1 MTGQRRPG
9 VRPPSDVWVAAIH
22 QAANAALPLGSGF
35 LIDTRRVLTCAHVV
49 HDKGDVR
56 SDLWVTFPKAD
67 ELMHLRVPV
76 EQVVAPP
83 TDQQDVQDVAVLV
96 LGEEIAPEYVARLR
110 RPAAGDLVDRS
121 WWSFGFPDGVLGNS
135 ADGSVGEALGFGW
148 VRLDTTS
155 RYPVRPGYSGAA
167 LWSADYDAVVGLVG
181 QARRDSGDARA
192 LTLKTVDLVLPEQKL
207 RLLTD
212 WSVEAAGDAA
222 LSAWGWTLAGDT
234 ESGRHWRPRAR
245 GVSTDA
251 ERGFRF
257 RGRGAALTAVVEW
270 MTTRERDRRQVL
282 VVTGSP
288 GVGKSAVLGRLVTTA
303 DAQIAAAL
311 PAEDRGVRAPV
322 GSVACA
328 VHARDKTAVEVARE
342 IATAASARLPEQVK
356 ELPDLLREALGKDD
370 RGSFC
375 VVIDALDEA
384 TTPQHARVILQ
395 TAISLAETCA
405 DLGVRVVVGS
415 RRVDDAGD
423 LLAPFAGAL
432 KIIDLDVPEFF
443 AQDDLVAY
451 ALATLQLVGDER
463 ANSPYQDDQVAAA
476 VAQRIAEM
484 AQRNF
489 LIAGLVARSHGMHD
503 QEAIAVEQLRYTST
517 VEAALRDYL
526 SRLPALQG
534 VPAQDLLTALA
545 YAESPGLTLS
555 LWRRVVQAMTGQAV
569 DEGAL
574 FGFARSAAANFLV
587 ESSDSATRSGS
598 FRLFH
603 QALNEALLAPRAAA
617 ALLVHDERTIARALM
632 DTAGGSSWAT
642 APGYVLRSLPGHAQR
657 GGIIDELLQNDAYA
671 LYADLRRLVPAAK
684 ASLSPAGRARARLLR
699 KTPQALEAGPRER
712 MALFTVTEAREQL
725 GRSFRDWRASAPYRA
740 VWAVGAPHA
749 EDIVLEGHTA
759 WINALCPVPV
769 GSRML
774 LASASNDHTI
784 RLWDA
789 DTGETVRILTG
800 HTGPVRALAC
810 LTHRGRTLLASAGT
824 DHVIGLWDPITSH
837 RVRTLTEHSA
847 YINALCQVPVGPR
860 MLLASASNDH
870 TIRLWDANTGETV
883 RKLTGHTGPVRAL
896 ACLTH
901 RGRTLLASAGTDARI
916 RLWDPATGQ
925 AVRVLAS
932 EGAWINALCPV
943 VVGQQIL
950 LASAGNDQVIRLWD
964 WQAGVLV
971 RTVEQHTDW
980 VRTLTSFR
988 VGRRSLMASAGH
1000 DTAVRFWEGSSG
1012 QIVPGGFE
1020 GHTDWVTSVCVLAWD
1035 EHTLLASAGNDS
1047 AIRLWDVQAGPPMPT
1062 VDQGGA
1068 VTAVC
1073 AMTVHGNTYV
1083 ASAESDHRVRVRDV
1097 ATGEVVTVLEG
1108 HADWARTLCVIPIGE
1123 EPHLATGGDD
1133 GRILVWDTAR
1143 ATILRTLPGH
1153 DDALTG
1159 LCPVRVGGRTLLAS
1173 ASSDRT
1179 LRLWDPAIHAHCL
1192 TQESFDSAIAALS
1205 TVIVEGQQIVA
1216 AGFEDGSIVLWD
1228 PERRRTL
1235 RVWPAHGEPITA
1247 LTTVSLQ
1254 GQPLL
1259 VSAGDDRIIQV
1270 WDPTTGQARQRLDGH
1285 SDKITTLTAV
1295 THGSRGHL
1303 ISASDDRTL
1312 RVWDLQASHSTI
1324 SITVHSPAWD
1334 VTSSGDLVVVGL
1346 SDGLLALALE

>member
-22 QAANAALPLGSGF
+22 QAANATLPLGSGF

-83 TDQQDVQDVAVLV
+83 THQQDVQDVAVLV

-148 VRLDTTS
+148 VRLDTSS

-222 LSAWGWTLAGDT
+222 LSAWGWTLAGDA

-288 GVGKSAVLGRLVTTA
+288 GVGKSAVLGRVVTTA

-311 PAEDRGVRAPV
+311 PAGDWGVRAPV

-384 TTPQHARVILQ
+384 TTPQNARVILQ

-443 AQDDLVAY
+443 APDDLVAY

-463 ANSPYQDDQVAAA
+463 VNSPYQDDQVAAA
-476 VAQRIAEM
+476 VAQRIAKM
-484 AQRNF
+484 AQGNF

-526 SRLPALQG
+526 SRLPALKG

-555 LWRRVVQAMTGQAV
+555 LWRRVVQAMTGQVV

-574 FGFARSAAANFLV
+574 FGFVRSAAANFLV
-587 ESSDSATRSGS
+587 ESSDSATHSGS

-632 DTAGGSSWAT
+632 DTAGDSSWAT
-642 APGYVLRSLPGHAQR
+642 VPGYVLRSLPGHAAR

-725 GRSFRDWRASAPYRA
+725 GRSFRDRRASAPYRA

-824 DHVIGLWDPITSH
+824 D
-837 RVRTLTEHSA
+837 
-847 YINALCQVPVGPR
+847 
-860 MLLASASNDH
+860 
-870 TIRLWDANTGETV
+870 
-883 RKLTGHTGPVRAL
+883 
-896 ACLTH
+896 
-901 RGRTLLASAGTDARI
+901 ARI

-925 AVRVLAS
+925 VVRVLAS

-943 VVGQQIL
+943 VVGQQML
-950 LASAGNDQVIRLWD
+950 LASAGNDQGIRLWD
-964 WQAGVLV
+964 WQTGVLV

-988 VGRRSLMASAGH
+988 VGRRSVMASAGH
-1000 DTAVRFWEGSSG
+1000 DTAVRLWEGSSG

-1020 GHTDWVTSVCVLAWD
+1020 GHTDWVTSVCVLAWG

-1047 AIRLWDVQAGPPMPT
+1047 AIRLWDVQAGPPMPA

-1073 AMTVHGNTYV
+1073 AMTVHGKTYV
-1083 ASAESDHRVRVRDV
+1083 ASAESDHRVLVRDA
-1097 ATGEVVTVLEG
+1097 ATGEVITVLEG
-1108 HADWARTLCVIPIGE
+1108 HADWVRTLCVMPIGDE
-1123 EPHLATGGDD
+1123 FHLATGGDD
-1133 GRILVWDTAR
+1133 GRILVWHTAR

-1153 DDALTG
+1153 DDVLTG

-1179 LRLWDPAIHAHCL
+1179 LRLWDPATHAHCL
-1192 TQESFDSAIAALS
+1192 AQESFDSAIAALS
-1205 TVIVEGQQIVA
+1205 TVIVEGQQLVA

-1228 PERRRTL
+1228 PERRRTR
-1235 RVWPAHGEPITA
+1235 RVWPAHSEPITA

-1259 VSAGDDRIIQV
+1259 VSASGDHTIQV
-1270 WDPTTGQARQRLDGH
+1270 WDPTTGQAGQRLDGH
-1285 SDKITTLTAV
+1285 SGKITTLMAG
-1295 THGSRGHL
+1295 THGSRGRL

-1312 RVWDLQASHSTI
+1312 RVWDLQASHPTM